1 MIPVVE
7 KPEVVAQKEKLL
19 KALGPAY
26 VVLLPSA
33 FLDVLNEC
41 CKKCDSNGEAKLFK
55 GSIKN
60 HKESC
65 SNKCHYDD
73 LTIQY
78 GKDKQAHEDIL
89 KRISQKDVPD
99 FIDPEDT
106 IALKDLD
113 DDFAAAEVD
122 SLISEISS

>member
-26 VVLLPSA
+26 VVLLPSV

-55 GSIKN
+55 GSIKK

-65 SNKCHYDD
+65 PNKCHYDD
-73 LTIQY
+73 LTVQY
-78 GKDKQAHEDIL
+78 GKDKQAHEDVL

-99 FIDPEDT
+99 FIDPADT

-122 SLISEISS
+122 SLISELSS